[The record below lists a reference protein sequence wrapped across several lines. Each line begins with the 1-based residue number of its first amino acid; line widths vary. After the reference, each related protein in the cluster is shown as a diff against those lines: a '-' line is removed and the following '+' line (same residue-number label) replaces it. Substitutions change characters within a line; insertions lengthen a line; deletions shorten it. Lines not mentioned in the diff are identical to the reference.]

1 MRATSSTEPAAASIF
16 ARRSLLAVHGIVG
29 RIEIKDDLVRRSLVR
44 LQEQVDQ
51 QPLDGRRIVADLV
64 IARRLQSA
72 QLQPVQR
79 RLAGHRRTI
88 LAPRLKLAGQHR
100 HQRIMA
106 QFVVVV
112 EILIAKRN
120 PEHPLADQRRDL
132 VLDQFRAPHVV
143 KARCQ
148 PIHHSDRTIRRA
160 QKQRSCIR
168 RDRAR
173 IECRDHRAAFNRFK
187 SKEIRATLCRH
198 RGAPRIDEKLLQHNG
213 FR

>member
-1 MRATSSTEPAAASIF
+1 MHRIIGGVEIEDDL
-16 ARRSLLAVHGIVG
+16 ARRA
-29 RIEIKDDLVRRSLVR
+29 LVR

-51 QPLDGRRIVADLV
+51 KPLDGDRIVTDLV
-64 IARRLQSA
+64 IACRLQTA

-79 RLAGHRRTI
+79 RLARNRRAI
-88 LAPRLKLAGQHR
+88 LAPRFELARQNR
-100 HQRIMA
+100 HHRIMA
-106 QFVVVV
+106 QLVVVV

-132 VLDQFRAPHVV
+132 VLDQVGAPLVV
-143 KARCQ
+143 KARGK
-148 PIHHSDRTIRRA
+148 PIHHPDGPIRRA

-173 IECRDHRAAFNRFK
+173 IECRHHRAAFNRFK

-198 RGAPRIDEKLLQHNG
+198 RGTPRVDEKLLQHNG